1 MYPQFVIE
9 AVYFSVISIVVIF
22 LLVFYVLT
30 RRGGR
35 SGESSDAQSG
45 EAGGMGRGEKRWLY
59 FLFAVVI
66 VGNLLFLS
74 PILPSARY
82 SLYER
87 EAVMTVTI
95 EVRDYKYYLPE
106 SPIRVPANVPVEFV
120 VVSDDLVYG
129 FGVFRKDGTM
139 VFQMQ
144 VVPKPYINR
153 IVWVFDQP
161 GLYDIR
167 STEYS
172 GPKHPWMFV
181 PDAIEVVG
189 EEE

>member
-9 AVYFSVISIVVIF
+9 FVYFIVVSIVVIF
-22 LLVFYVLT
+22 LVVFYFST
-30 RRGGR
+30 RRGKRGGESPR
-35 SGESSDAQSG
+35 TGHEESGE
-45 EAGGMGRGEKRWLY
+45 MGKGEKRWLY
-59 FLFAVVI
+59 FLFTVAVI
-66 VGNLLFLS
+66 GNLLFLS
-74 PILPSARY
+74 PVLPSTRY
-82 SLYER
+82 GLYETK
-87 EAVMTVTI
+87 AAMTVLI
-95 EVRDYKYYLPE
+95 EVREHRFYLPE
-106 SPIRVPANVPVEFV
+106 KPIRIHVNVPVEFV

-144 VVPKPYINR
+144 VVPKPYVNK

-172 GPKHPWMFV
+172 GPKHPWMYV
-181 PDAIEVVG
+181 SDAIEVVG

>member
-9 AVYFSVISIVVIF
+9 AVYFLVISIVVVF
-22 LLVFYVLT
+22 LVVFYVLT
-30 RRGGR
+30 RRGRGG
-35 SGESSDAQSG
+35 GEPESAG
-45 EAGGMGRGEKRWLY
+45 HEEPGGMGRGEKRWLY
-59 FLFAVVI
+59 FLFAVAVI
-66 VGNLLFLS
+66 GNLLFLS
-74 PILPSARY
+74 PVLPSIRY
-82 SLYER
+82 TLYER
-87 EAVMTVTI
+87 EAVMTVMI
-95 EVRDYKYYLPE
+95 EVREYGFYLPE
-106 SPIRVPANVPVEFV
+106 KPIRIPINVPVEFV

-144 VVPKPYINR
+144 VVPKPYVNR

-172 GPKHPWMFV
+172 GPKHPWMYV
-181 PDAIEVVG
+181 SDAIEVV
-189 EEE
+189 EE

>member
-9 AVYFSVISIVVIF
+9 AVYFLVVSIVVVF
-22 LLVFYVLT
+22 LVVFYVLT
-30 RRGGR
+30 RKGRHVGGPER
-35 SGESSDAQSG
+35 AVHE
-45 EAGGMGRGEKRWLY
+45 EPGGMGKGEKRWLY
-59 FLFAVVI
+59 FLFAVAV

-74 PILPSARY
+74 PALPSIRY
-82 SLYER
+82 TLYER
-87 EAVMTVTI
+87 EAVMTVVI
-95 EVRDYKYYLPE
+95 EVRDYRFYLPE
-106 SPIRVPANVPVEFV
+106 KPIRIPVNVPVEFV

-144 VVPKPYINR
+144 VVPKPYLNR

-181 PDAIEVVG
+181 SDAIEVVG
-189 EEE
+189 EGE